1 MSDRTFATHQIRRAV
16 PVPTLWD
23 FAALD
28 TDAPVPAR
36 LPVPSAWEL
45 VPALHNYRGRAHYT
59 TRIRCGGNI
68 RLYFG
73 GVSFRTRVLLDGNES
88 PGTTARSPRLRQSCA
103 ACPTANM
110 R

>member
-1 MSDRTFATHQIRRAV
+1 MSDRTFATHQIRRAI

-45 VPALHNYRGRAHYT
+45 VPALQNYRGRAHYT

-68 RLYFG
+68 RLSLG
-73 GVSFRTRVLLDGNES
+73 GVSCWMAMKS

-103 ACPTANM
+103 NCPTANM

>member
-36 LPVPSAWEL
+36 LPVPKRMGACPCAPQL
-45 VPALHNYRGRAHYT
+45 PRARALHDPHSLRG
-59 TRIRCGGNI
+59 
-68 RLYFG
+68 
-73 GVSFRTRVLLDGNES
+73 
-88 PGTTARSPRLRQSCA
+88 
-103 ACPTANM
+103 
-110 R
+110 

>member
-59 TRIRCGGNI
+59 TRIRLRGQYPPVL
-68 RLYFG
+68 RRRVLP
-73 GVSFRTRVLLDGNES
+73 RTRPAGW
-88 PGTTARSPRLRQSCA
+88 Q
-103 ACPTANM
+103 
-110 R
+110 